1 MYTTLLLKPLKD
13 VLNHFPHYVFAAFLG
28 SILSMYSNGQ
38 MMFVFATII
47 LGYVS
52 ASFFY
57 WCLNAIILRNS
68 DGGKWIKV
76 YIAIIT
82 VLAVLGFTYAI
93 FIPKLSAISVTAFAT
108 LMFFLNK
115 YFQFRLEAV

>member
-1 MYTTLLLKPLKD
+1 
-13 VLNHFPHYVFAAFLG
+13 
-28 SILSMYSNGQ
+28 MYSNGQ

-52 ASFFY
+52 DSFFY